1 MNNDVI
7 SLPLLEVDS
16 LTVDYRTRRGSIR
29 AVNNVSFTL
38 EKGETLG
45 LVGESGSGK
54 STLGLSVIRLVPP
67 PGVISSGH
75 ITIDGTEILSLS
87 EEEMRSI
94 RGKKVAFVFQDPM
107 TSLNPVKKVGAHF
120 IELIRSHESTVN
132 EREALGRAKTALQ
145 DVGILPERI
154 NDYPHQFSGGM
165 RQRIMIALA
174 IALNPDLVIAD
185 EPTTAL
191 DVIVQ
196 AKILDLL
203 KSLRDTYGMALILV
217 THDLSIVLERCDKII
232 VIYAGSL
239 VEYATGVEL
248 HRNPL
253 HPYTRGLLQSIP
265 NIELAEQK
273 LEAIPGS
280 PPNLLNPPKGCRFWP
295 RCSFAK
301 ENCRVEE
308 PPIVESSP
316 GHFVRCFSE
325 VHDPERSR
333 KG

>member
-1 MNNDVI
+1 MI

-16 LTVDYRTRRGSIR
+16 LTVDYQTRRGDVR
-29 AVNNVSFTL
+29 AVNNVSFML

-54 STLGLSVIRLVPP
+54 STLGLSLIRLVPP
-67 PGVISSGH
+67 PGVIVEGN
-75 ITIDGTEILSLS
+75 IRIDDTDILSLS
-87 EEEMRSI
+87 EEEMRFI

-107 TSLNPVKKVGAHF
+107 TSLNPVKKVGDHF
-120 IELIRSHESTVN
+120 VELIRTHELDVS
-132 EREALGRAKTALQ
+132 EREALQRAEKALE

-165 RQRIMIALA
+165 RQRIMIALS

-196 AKILDLL
+196 AKTLDLL
-203 KSLRDTYGMALILV
+203 KGLRETYGLALILI

-232 VIYAGSL
+232 VMYAGGL
-239 VEYATGVEL
+239 VEYAESTEL
-248 HRNPL
+248 HENPR
-253 HPYTRGLLQSIP
+253 HPYTQGLLRSIP
-265 NIELAEQK
+265 NIELVEQK

-280 PPNLLNPPKGCRFWP
+280 PPNLLNPPIG
-295 RCSFAK
+295 CSFWLRCPFGEK
-301 ENCRVEE
+301 KCRKQE
-308 PPIVESSP
+308 PPIMEVSP
-316 GHFVRCFSE
+316 GHFVRCFGE
-325 VHDPERSR
+325 AEIPE
-333 KG
+333 

>member
-1 MNNDVI
+1 VI
-7 SLPLLEVDS
+7 SLPLLEIES
-16 LTVDYRTRRGSIR
+16 LTVDYRTRRGNIR
-29 AVNNVSFTL
+29 AVNNSSFTL

-54 STLGLSVIRLVPP
+54 STLGLSIIRLVPP
-67 PGVISSGH
+67 PGVIVNGH
-75 ITIDGTEILSLS
+75 IRIDGTDILSLK
-87 EEEMRSI
+87 EEEIRSI

-120 IELIRSHESTVN
+120 VELIRTHEPKAGEKEIL
-132 EREALGRAKTALQ
+132 ERAEKALN

-165 RQRIMIALA
+165 RQRIMIALS

-203 KSLRDTYGMALILV
+203 KNLRDTYGMALILI
-217 THDLSIVLERCDKII
+217 THDLSIVLERCDKLI
-232 VIYAGSL
+232 VMYAGNL
-239 VEYATGVEL
+239 LEYASSMEL
-248 HRNPL
+248 HRNPR
-253 HPYTRGLLQSIP
+253 HPYTQGLLQSIP
-265 NIELAEQK
+265 NIELAEQR

-280 PPNLLNPPKGCRFWP
+280 PPNLLNPPKGCQFWL

-301 ENCRVEE
+301 EGCCMEE
-308 PPIVESSP
+308 PPIMEVSP
-316 GHFVRCFSE
+316 GHFVRCFME
-325 VHDPERSR
+325 GTLP
-333 KG
+333 

>member
-1 MNNDVI
+1 
-7 SLPLLEVDS
+7 LLEVDS
-16 LTVDYRTRRGSIR
+16 LTVDYRTRRGNIR

-67 PGVISSGH
+67 PGVIVSGH
-75 ITIDGTEILSLS
+75 IRIDGTDILSIS

-94 RGKKVAFVFQDPM
+94 RGKKVALVFQDPM
-107 TSLNPVKKVGAHF
+107 TSLNPIKKVGAHF
-120 IELIRSHESTVN
+120 FELIHTHESNVS
-132 EREALGRAKTALQ
+132 EREALKRAENALN

-203 KSLRDTYGMALILV
+203 KSLRDTYGMALILI

-232 VIYAGSL
+232 VMYAGNL
-239 VEYATGVEL
+239 VEYASSMEL
-248 HRNPL
+248 HKNPR
-253 HPYTRGLLQSIP
+253 HPYTQGLLQSIP

-273 LEAIPGS
+273 LEAISGS
-280 PPNLLNPPKGCRFWP
+280 PPNLLNPPEGCRFWP

-301 ENCRVEE
+301 KKCSVEE

-316 GHFVRCFSE
+316 GHFVRCFRE
-325 VHDPERSR
+325 AHNLERSR
-333 KG
+333 KR

>member
-1 MNNDVI
+1 M
-7 SLPLLEVDS
+7 SLLEVDS
-16 LTVDYRTRRGSIR
+16 LIIEYRTRRGNIR
-29 AVNNVSFTL
+29 AVNNLSFNL
-38 EKGETLG
+38 EKGETMG

-54 STLGLSVIRLVPP
+54 STLGLSIIRLVPY
-67 PGVISSGH
+67 PGVIVSGH
-75 ITIDGTEILSLS
+75 IRIDGTDILSLS
-87 EEEMRSI
+87 EEEMRSL
-94 RGKKVAFVFQDPM
+94 RGKKIALVFQDPM

-120 IELIRSHESTVN
+120 IELINTHEPEIS
-132 EREALGRAKTALQ
+132 EREALERAEKALN
-145 DVGILPERI
+145 DVGILAERI

-203 KSLRDTYGMALILV
+203 KKLRDKYGMALILI

-232 VIYAGSL
+232 VMYAGSL
-239 VEYATGVEL
+239 VEYANSGEL
-248 HRNPL
+248 NRNPR

-273 LEAIPGS
+273 LEAIPGI
-280 PPNLLNPPKGCRFWP
+280 PPNLLNPPKGCRFSP
-295 RCSFAK
+295 RCSLASK
-301 ENCRVEE
+301 KCWIEE

-316 GHFVRCFSE
+316 GHFVRCFRE
-325 VHDPERSR
+325 ENNLERSHKR
-333 KG
+333 